1 MKRFTVTRK
10 LIYLIHLDTK
20 WRTKE
25 GRMIDTACMIHPQCL
40 CSSGPFKAT
49 TSCWLRCSKDQ
60 IPETWRHD
68 SIAQTLRFCDS
79 VIILAPYH
87 ENHQVSQ
94 GYWRLSCE
102 GWSKFL
108 FRGVGHPRG
117 KCLTFARISWASPC
131 LIPPQPKKNKTTLP
145 TTIMEVENGS
155 LKYGFPFI

>member
-40 CSSGPFKAT
+40 CRSGPFKAT

-68 SIAQTLRFCDS
+68 SIAQTLRFCDP

-87 ENHQVSQ
+87 ENYQVRE
-94 GYWRLSCE
+94 GYWWFSCE

-117 KCLTFARISWASPC
+117 KCLTFARISMFD
-131 LIPPQPKKNKTTLP
+131 PPTTPKKNKTTLP
-145 TTIMEVENGS
+145 PTIMEVENGS
-155 LKYGFPFI
+155 LKY